1 MRRTLVNIIRISVL
15 LSSIL
20 LVSGCGG
27 HGGGG
32 HRHPAPSVHVTL
44 SSPGVSEEL
53 AAGDEIPSMWMAPG
67 QERTFS
73 RGRSSWTSVIPP
85 HDS

>member
-44 SSPGVSEEL
+44 SSPSVSEEL
-53 AAGDEIPSMWMAPG
+53 AAGDEIPVNVDGSWSG
-67 QERTFS
+67 TNVQS
-73 RGRSSWTSVIPP
+73 REVFLDVRDTAD
-85 HDS
+85 DS